1 MRASYVKVAEFQR
14 RGVVHFHTLWR
25 LDGVGDELVP
35 PPAFFDAQ
43 LLANAIAAA
52 LPKVS
57 VPAEASGADP
67 GRLHAHLTPHSM
79 RHAFG
84 DHVARHAGIKNA
96 QALLG
101 HADVGTTQ
109 MYTGAP
115 TLDELAKAIEGYRFG
130 VERTHVPPD
139 PQIPLEAPTGIEPV
153 YTALQAAA

>member
-1 MRASYVKVAEFQR
+1 
-14 RGVVHFHTLWR
+14 
-25 LDGVGDELVP
+25 
-35 PPAFFDAQ
+35 
-43 LLANAIAAA
+43 
-52 LPKVS
+52 
-57 VPAEASGADP
+57 
-67 GRLHAHLTPHSM
+67 M

-153 YTALQAAA
+153 CTALQAAA